1 MIAGMNSRVFRIGE
15 AAQAAGVSPDT
26 LRYYER
32 MGVLS
37 NVRRTDAGYREY
49 SDLAVKQIQFVRN
62 ALRFGFS
69 LKQVTTFLR
78 ARESGRAPCRQVR
91 AAADSILAHVNQQIK
106 DLKAA
111 RRAIRETLMEWD
123 QRLSRTTAGEPARLL
138 EALKPDQI
146 KTDCLSVRLKK
157 GGRG

>member
-1 MIAGMNSRVFRIGE
+1 
-15 AAQAAGVSPDT
+15 
-26 LRYYER
+26 

-69 LKQVTTFLR
+69 LKQVTTFLH
-78 ARESGRAPCRQVR
+78 ARDSGRAPCRQVR
-91 AAADSILAHVNQQIK
+91 AAADRILAHVDQQIK

-138 EALKPDQI
+138 EALKPDHI